1 MVCLAMSAH
10 RVPPQRVS
18 DSLSWLAEIQRPGG
32 GVPICESM
40 TSPCWPTPLAVL
52 AWSSLPEAGGA
63 PFQQASKRAIRW
75 LTKTEGRPIPHD
87 PKLFGHD
94 TTLIGWPWIDGT
106 HSWIEPTVYA
116 ILALKASGYAE
127 HRRVREGIRLIADRA
142 LTGGGWNYGN
152 TRVLESS
159 LRPFPATTGLALAAL
174 SDEPIDGRVERALAY
189 LRMELEGVRSPI
201 SLCWGLIGLNA
212 FDARP
217 SEADTWLEQAAS
229 RRLESMPN
237 ALLDALLLLAATDWH
252 PLAQLVPDKSEHRG
266 F

>member
-10 RVPPQRVS
+10 RVPPQRVT
-18 DSLSWLAEIQRPGG
+18 DSLSWLAEIQRSDG

-52 AWSSLPEAGGA
+52 AWSSVPEAERA
-63 PFQQASKRAIRW
+63 PFQQATQRAIRW
-75 LTKTEGRPIPHD
+75 LTKTEGRPIQRD
-87 PKLFGHD
+87 LKLFGHD
-94 TTLIGWPWIDGT
+94 TTLIGWPWTDGA

-116 ILALKASGYAE
+116 ILALKASGYAD
-127 HRRVREGIRLIADRA
+127 HPRVREGVRLIADRA

-159 LRPFPATTGLALAAL
+159 LRPFPATTGLALTAL
-174 SDEPIDGRVERALAY
+174 SDEPIDDRVERALGY
-189 LRMELEGVRSPI
+189 LRTQLVRVRSP
-201 SLCWGLIGLNA
+201 LTLGWGLIGLNA

-217 SEADTWLEQAAS
+217 AEADTWLKQTAD
-229 RRLESMPN
+229 RHLESIPN

-252 PLAQLVPDKSEHRG
+252 PLAQLVPYKSGHRG